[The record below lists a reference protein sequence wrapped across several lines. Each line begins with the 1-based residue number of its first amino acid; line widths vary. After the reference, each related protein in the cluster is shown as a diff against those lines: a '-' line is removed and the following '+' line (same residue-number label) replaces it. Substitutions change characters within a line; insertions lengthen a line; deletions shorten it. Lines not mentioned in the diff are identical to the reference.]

1 MKTNKFVLT
10 AIGFL
15 TGIVLGISAMGLF
28 AFAKGPVSSGTGTG
42 VTSIT
47 AAQANSYF
55 KNYISGAQSYNQVI
69 KGFMVD
75 RNQLNAMNNLV
86 TENSGLTGFRI
97 YMGIDNNSRKI
108 GIVVGIDSNGK
119 DAVNNTIYNTDSPNN
134 NPCPPLCDSNSPV
147 ILN

>member
-1 MKTNKFVLT
+1 MKTNKFFLT

-15 TGIVLGISAMGLF
+15 TGIVLSISAMGLL
-28 AFAKGPVSSGTGTG
+28 AFVKGPVSSGAGPG
-42 VTSIT
+42 ISSIT
-47 AAQANSYF
+47 AVQANGYF
-55 KNYISGAQSYNQVI
+55 KNYLSGAKSYNQVI

-86 TENSGLTGFRI
+86 TENSDLTGFRI

-108 GIVVGIDSNGK
+108 GIVVGIDSYGK

-147 ILN
+147 IQN